1 MLKGK
6 MKKIIVFLGFLFYH
20 IFFFLPILPSFIY
33 VCLRPEPIIIAIKI
47 KNVPSHAYN
56 V

>member
-20 IFFFLPILPSFIY
+20 IFFFYLYFPHLFMYASGQNQ
-33 VCLRPEPIIIAIKI
+33 L
-47 KNVPSHAYN
+47 S
-56 V
+56 